1 MITTTSPRR
10 LRLLAA
16 LLVAAVA
23 QGGLSAPAAAAETD
37 AEVSAPADLSGSY
50 RFSGS
55 GDQTQAIDAAIE
67 AAIKNFDGPIRE
79 MARKR
84 LKDANKIPS
93 AVGLEI
99 ADDRTRVS
107 LDQRTIRTRSGK
119 TALYTDRSGTTSRVS
134 HELSG
139 DRLIERLSTAE
150 GKRQNDYRL
159 SDDGRT
165 LTMTVTIRSPHLASE
180 VRYKLTF
187 ARE

>member
-1 MITTTSPRR
+1 MP
-10 LRLLAA
+10 
-16 LLVAAVA
+16 VFV
-23 QGGLSAPAAAAETD
+23 D
-37 AEVSAPADLSGSY
+37 
-50 RFSGS
+50 
-55 GDQTQAIDAAIE
+55 
-67 AAIKNFDGPIRE
+67 
-79 MARKR
+79 
-84 LKDANKIPS
+84 
-93 AVGLEI
+93 GLEI